1 MEVPVTVTYP
11 DGSVDNEKFTV
22 TVSEGN
28 YKAIYEDAKG
38 EPDTDIVAKPK
49 KADGTDDWPEDTKF
63 SKGDKPNEDKGVWK
77 FTGPEAD
84 TGNITGSVAM
94 KDLAKKYEEKSKE
107 LVGDKCVPGESF
119 TKEKVTEIT
128 EYIKDLM
135 SATAFAN
142 VDFAGTL
149 QKDAPAQ
156 FILTKD
162 GKPLAEH
169 QDWDGD
175 GYTNI
180 EEIENCSNPLDPD
193 SKPEKPADNPDWDDT
208 ETEPKKPVDIPNTGG
223 PVKDG
228 TTVETSGPG
237 KAELNPD
244 GSITVTP
251 NDDAKPGDKIV
262 VTVKDPNGDEIDTV
276 TVTIKEPSD
285 GDNNGSNKPDWEDAT
300 TTPTKPVDLPNVGK
314 KVQPGTKVAV
324 TDGPGIAKLNDDESI
339 TVTPNGDAN
348 IGDKITVV
356 VTDSNG
362 NRIDTVTVTIRDPKN
377 PDWDDASTEPKK
389 PVDVPKTKDSGDVK
403 PGTTAEVAQGPGTA
417 KLNPDNSVRVTPN
430 DDAKAGDTIFV
441 TVKDKDG
448 NTVDNFKVT
457 VKDPAPTPQGPSS
470 NIDGSKCVP
479 ALIGWSVPLLALIPL
494 GIASQV
500 AIPGLE
506 GLQQQIG
513 EQIKNVNTELQRQL
527 GLMNPELAETASR
540 FDDQLKAAGSNLTQ
554 TLAGLAILAYGIGA
568 LAHILSVCLP
578 TDNVPAEKQSSQENL
593 PRNIAGSSFDAGV
606 VGSSDMA
613 GSSQDGGNDS
623 GSAANVEGSAA
634 AGE

>member
-1 MEVPVTVTYP
+1 MTPNDDAKPGDKIVVTVKDPNGKEIDKITVTVT
-11 DGSVDNEKFTV
+11 
-22 TVSEGN
+22 EG
-28 YKAIYEDAKG
+28 
-38 EPDTDIVAKPK
+38 
-49 KADGTDDWPEDTKF
+49 
-63 SKGDKPNEDKGVWK
+63 PN
-77 FTGPEAD
+77 
-84 TGNITGSVAM
+84 
-94 KDLAKKYEEKSKE
+94 
-107 LVGDKCVPGESF
+107 
-119 TKEKVTEIT
+119 
-128 EYIKDLM
+128 
-135 SATAFAN
+135 
-142 VDFAGTL
+142 
-149 QKDAPAQ
+149 
-156 FILTKD
+156 
-162 GKPLAEH
+162 
-169 QDWDGD
+169 
-175 GYTNI
+175 
-180 EEIENCSNPLDPD
+180 
-193 SKPEKPADNPDWDDT
+193 WDDT

-251 NDDAKPGDKIV
+251 NDDAKPGDKIT
-262 VTVKDPNGDEIDTV
+262 VTVKDPKGNVIDTV

-540 FDDQLKAAGSNLTQ
+540 FDDQLKAAGSNVTQ
-554 TLAGLAILAYGIGA
+554 ALAGLAILAYGIGA